1 MTLLPANHNY
11 RRTNGTSLTGGKEMG
26 LVYAEI
32 ELLSIED
39 LILSQYG
46 IRLDSEVRKV
56 KKRALVDSGALDL
69 VIGADV
75 KEQLNLKVRGKRSV
89 RLADDSVI
97 QVEMVGPLE
106 VRFENRSTIVNAVV
120 LPTEEVLLGA
130 IPMES
135 LDVFIDPVR
144 QRLVVNP
151 ESPDIPMSQ
160 IKKCA

>member
-1 MTLLPANHNY
+1 
-11 RRTNGTSLTGGKEMG
+11 MG

-46 IRLDSEVRKV
+46 IRLDSEVRRV

>member
-1 MTLLPANHNY
+1 MTLLPANHKY
-11 RRTNGTSLTGGKEMG
+11 RRTTGTSLTGGKEMG

-39 LILSQYG
+39 LILNQHG

-106 VRFENRSTIVNAVV
+106 VRFENRSAIVNAVV

-151 ESPDIPMSQ
+151 ESPDIPLSQ

>member
-1 MTLLPANHNY
+1 
-11 RRTNGTSLTGGKEMG
+11 MG